1 MATEQYVC
9 SDERFEHTPHGMKY
23 HRHQRYW
30 NRQWN
35 AGADHSSWNSGR
47 RVLYHIRHTV
57 KETH

>member
-9 SDERFEHTPHGMKY
+9 SDEQCEHTAYGMKY
-23 HRHQRYW
+23 HRHQRYR

-35 AGADHSSWNSGR
+35 AGADHLSWNSGR
-47 RVLYHIRHTV
+47 RVPYHIRHTV